1 MQTFMCVCVCTDS
14 IKRLW
19 LYCTMHTPSHSGDDW
34 APVMLC
40 KFVVGEDLL
49 SIIVGW
55 RPAKGREER
64 GYRGKER

>member
-1 MQTFMCVCVCTDS
+1 
-14 IKRLW
+14 
-19 LYCTMHTPSHSGDDW
+19 MHTPSHSGDDW

-55 RPAKGREER
+55 KPAKGREER